1 MFSNIASKIKQK
13 VTNYINYIRWHAF
26 YKFYTITGYDLGSC
40 RLYLEVDNGDF
51 ENAHMLI
58 AQGANVN
65 VKYVD
70 GSTPLIIA
78 TGVVDNQISWDKIV
92 KALVDHGANVNA
104 HNMYGH
110 CALLTATEYKQL
122 NIARYLLE
130 HGANIHVNYNNMTPL
145 SLAFRVEEG
154 TPYNMELIEL
164 LINH

>member
-1 MFSNIASKIKQK
+1 M
-13 VTNYINYIRWHAF
+13 
-26 YKFYTITGYDLGSC
+26 
-40 RLYLEVDNGDF
+40 
-51 ENAHMLI
+51 
-58 AQGANVN
+58 
-65 VKYVD
+65 
-70 GSTPLIIA
+70 
-78 TGVVDNQISWDKIV
+78 VDNQISWDKIV

-164 LINH
+164 LINHGANLKQKVPNFNPVERALDAVDIKLAKVLVTAGANLNSLNNSMFYACLHQKT